1 MRSLPVQEIATCGR
15 DCENDRVQ
23 TSKTNRAIMIPCSVF
38 KYRNVSKTKKN
49 LANTS
54 IYKGL

>member
-49 LANTS
+49 PC
-54 IYKGL
+54 KH